1 MNIFFQVVVLLDK
14 CGSRLTNLTD
24 LEDVETLKKI
34 FNEDLA
40 GYNNFS
46 EVYDVIDDFKMV
58 EKYGGYGKKK
68 KCLYHQNN
76 WICLYTYHG
85 LQKDLSTQKEQYFQ
99 LIC

>member
-40 GYNNFS
+40 GYN

-58 EKYGGYGKKK
+58 EKYGGYGRKKNVCIIK
-68 KCLYHQNN
+68 
-76 WICLYTYHG
+76 IIGFPYTHIMDF
-85 LQKDLSTQKEQYFQ
+85 KN
-99 LIC
+99 I